1 MFWNQVEKEKENRKK
16 RELEKE
22 RERER
27 EWVYVCCGE
36 KTRGKKKKRNVWMK
50 EGKNNIKNKKWQFKN
65 ATQYF
70 HNKS

>member
-36 KTRGKKKKRNVWMK
+36 KTIEKKKRMDERK
-50 EGKNNIKNKKWQFKN
+50 EK
-65 ATQYF
+65 
-70 HNKS
+70 